1 MKKGL
6 LFSVALA
13 GLMLGSCSSSDDLNG
28 GGTGKFGADG
38 QGFVNVTLNL
48 PTQPQSTSRAI
59 NDQFDHGDAA
69 EYNVKDATLIL
80 FAGGDEATAKIKAA
94 YNLSGWKKNLT
105 PSAQISTTLSKV
117 QKINVISA
125 SPTDKI
131 YAFVVLNH
139 NDVLK
144 VTSTNTLLVNG
155 VNFDG
160 TFSELST
167 KDMNKS
173 LVKDNLMMSNAVIIS
188 KSGSADFSTEKATT
202 LTDVTDKIYATES
215 EATSHPAA
223 DIYVERL
230 AAKVTLANA
239 TGTSKNTVSVGS
251 GTAAKT
257 FSYSLEGWRLA
268 NVNTSSYLTRQY
280 DNTWNGYKSDAT
292 DFTTASHVDYDN
304 NSYRFAGISAIAT
317 GKGYRTYWGKDA
329 NYDVAPSFTD
339 GNAEPTLAGGAS
351 TYCYEN
357 TFNVAHQNVNETTC
371 AIVKMKITPDGYTE
385 GTFFTIDDNKGV
397 VYSEADVKT
406 EIGKRFLAEMGSAYV
421 KTHYYPSATGTIT
434 VKDVEFAN
442 AAGEVTITKM
452 TLTDG
457 TTTPDQVVSDA
468 DLNTFKPSIK
478 VNEFKDGYAY
488 YTILIKHFGDELTP
502 WNPSTKTTESY
513 PGTDNE
519 QNWLGRYGV
528 LRNNWYKLEVT
539 GVAAIGASTPGELNV
554 NHDTTPDDNLKRYIS
569 CKINALSWA
578 VRKQGTTLR

>member
-1 MKKGL
+1 MKKTL

-173 LVKDNLMMSNAVIIS
+173 LVKDNLMMSNAVIVS

-280 DNTWNGYKSDAT
+280 DNTWNGYKSNAA

-304 NSYRFAGISAIAT
+304 NAFRFAGISPIAT

-329 NYDVAPSFTD
+329 NYDVVPSFTD
-339 GNAEPTLAGGAS
+339 GNDEPKLAGGAD

-357 TFNVAHQNVNETTC
+357 TFNVAHQNVKETTC
-371 AIVKMKITPDGYTE
+371 AIVKMKITPNGYSD

-397 VYSEADVKT
+397 VYPIAEVKK
-406 EIGKRFLAEMGSAYV
+406 EIGKRFLAEMGATNV
-421 KTHYYPSATGTIT
+421 KANYYSATTATIN
-434 VKDVEFAN
+434 VKDVEFAD
-442 AAGEVTITKM
+442 AAGVVTITKM

-457 TTTPDQVVSDA
+457 ATDKEVTSA
-468 DLNTFKPSIK
+468 DLTKFKPTIK

-502 WNPSTKTTESY
+502 WNPATKATESY
-513 PGTDNE
+513 PGTDSE

-554 NHDTTPDDNLKRYIS
+554 NNDNTPDDNLKRYIS

-578 VRKQGTTLR
+578 VRKQGTVLQ

>member
-1 MKKGL
+1 MKKSL
-6 LFSVALA
+6 LFSAVLA
-13 GLMLGSCSSSDDLNG
+13 GLMLGSCSSSDDIA
-28 GGTGKFGADG
+28 GTSEKFSADG
-38 QGFVNVTLNL
+38 KGYVNVTLNL

-59 NDQFDHGDAA
+59 NDEFDHGDAT

-80 FAGGDEATAKIKAA
+80 FAGADEATAKIKAA
-94 YNLSGWKKNLT
+94 YNLSGWKKDLT

-125 SPTDKI
+125 SSTDKI

-139 NDVLK
+139 NNALK
-144 VTSTNTLLVNG
+144 VTPTNTLQVNG
-155 VNFDG
+155 TDFTG
-160 TFSELST
+160 TFADLS
-167 KDMNKS
+167 KEDINKS
-173 LVKDNLMMSNAVIIS
+173 LTKDNLMMSNAVIIS
-188 KSGSADFSTEKATT
+188 KPGSADFSTEKATT

-223 DIYVERL
+223 NIYVERL
-230 AAKVTLANA
+230 AAKVTLGNA
-239 TGTSKNTVSVGS
+239 TGTSTNTVSVGS
-251 GTAAKT
+251 GAAKT
-257 FSYSLEGWRLA
+257 FAYSLEGWRLA

-304 NSYRFAGISAIAT
+304 NSYRFAGISAIAA
-317 GKGYRTYWGKDA
+317 GKGYRTYWGEDA
-329 NYDVAPSFTD
+329 NYDVAPAFTD
-339 GNAEPTLAGGAS
+339 GNDEPTLAGGAS

-357 TFNVAHQNVNETTC
+357 TFNVAHQNVKETTC
-371 AIVKMKITPDGYTE
+371 AIVKMKITPDGYSD

-397 VYSEADVKT
+397 VYSKDDVKT

-421 KTHYYPSATGTIT
+421 KTHYYPTVTGTITVT
-434 VKDVEFAN
+434 VKDVEFAD

-457 TTTPDQVVSDA
+457 ATDQVVSDA
-468 DLNTFKPSIK
+468 DLTTFKPTIK

-502 WNPSTKTTESY
+502 WNPSNKTTVSY
-513 PGTDNE
+513 PDPNSE

-528 LRNNWYKLEVT
+528 LRNNWYKLDVT

-554 NHDTTPDDNLKRYIS
+554 NNDDTPDDNLKRYIS

-578 VRKQGTTLR
+578 VREQKTILQ

>member
-1 MKKGL
+1 
-6 LFSVALA
+6 
-13 GLMLGSCSSSDDLNG
+13 MLGSCSSSDDLNG

-59 NDQFDHGDAA
+59 NDEFDHGDAT

-80 FAGGDEATAKIKAA
+80 FAGADEATAEIKAA

-125 SPTDKI
+125 SSTDKI

-139 NDVLK
+139 NDALK
-144 VTSTNTLLVNG
+144 VTSTNTLQVNG
-155 VNFDG
+155 TDFTG
-160 TFSELST
+160 TFEDLSK
-167 KDMNKS
+167 KDINTP
-173 LVKDNLMMSNAVIIS
+173 LTKDNLMMSNAVIIS
-188 KSGSADFSTEKATT
+188 KSGSADFSSEKATT
-202 LTDVTDKIYATES
+202 LTDVTNKIYKTES
-215 EATSHPAA
+215 EATTHSAA

-230 AAKVTLANA
+230 AAKVTLAKA
-239 TGTSKNTVSVGS
+239 TGTSTNTVSVG
-251 GTAAKT
+251 TATAKT

-280 DNTWNGYKSDAT
+280 DNTWNSYMSNAA
-292 DFTTASHVDYDN
+292 DFTTTSHVDYDN

-329 NYDVAPSFTD
+329 NYDSEASFSD
-339 GNAEPTLAGGAS
+339 GTNEPNLLGDES

-357 TFNVAHQNVNETTC
+357 TFNVAHQNVKETTC
-371 AIVKMKITPDGYTE
+371 AIVKMKITPNGYSD

-397 VYSEADVKT
+397 VYPIAEVKK
-406 EIGKRFLAEMGSAYV
+406 EIGKRFLAEIGATNV
-421 KTHYYPSATGTIT
+421 KANYYPGTTATIN
-434 VKDVEFAN
+434 VKDVEFAD
-442 AAGEVTITKM
+442 AAGVVTITKM

-457 TTTPDQVVSDA
+457 AHDKDVTAA
-468 DLNTFKPSIK
+468 DLATFKPTIK
-478 VNEFKDGYAY
+478 VNEFKDGFAY

-502 WNPSTKTTESY
+502 WNPSTKATESY

-519 QNWLGRYGV
+519 KNWLGRYGV

-578 VRKQGTTLR
+578 VRTQGTILQ

>member
-1 MKKGL
+1 MKKTL

-59 NDQFDHGDAA
+59 NDEFDHGDAT

-80 FAGGDEATAKIKAA
+80 FAGADEATAQIKAA

-125 SPTDKI
+125 SSTDKI

-139 NDVLK
+139 NDALK
-144 VTSTNTLLVNG
+144 VTSTNTLQVNG
-155 VNFDG
+155 IDFTG
-160 TFSELST
+160 TFADLSK
-167 KDMNKS
+167 KDINTPLKE
-173 LVKDNLMMSNAVIIS
+173 DNLMMSNAVIIS
-188 KSGSADFSTEKATT
+188 KAGSADFSSVEATT
-202 LTDVTDKIYATES
+202 LTDVTDKIYKTES

-223 DIYVERL
+223 NIYVERL
-230 AAKVTLANA
+230 AAKVTLGNA
-239 TGTSKNTVSVGS
+239 TGTSTNTVSVGS
-251 GTAAKT
+251 GAAKT
-257 FSYSLEGWRLA
+257 FAYSLEGWRLA

-304 NSYRFAGISAIAT
+304 NSYRFAGISPIAT

-357 TFNVAHQNVNETTC
+357 TFNVAHQNVKETTC
-371 AIVKMKITPDGYTE
+371 AIVKMKITPDGYSD

-397 VYSEADVKT
+397 VYSKADVKT

-421 KTHYYPSATGTIT
+421 KTHYYPTVTGTIT
-434 VKDVEFAN
+434 VKDVEFAD

-457 TTTPDQVVSDA
+457 TTPQVVSDA
-468 DLNTFKPSIK
+468 DLTTFKPSIK

-502 WNPSTKTTESY
+502 WNPSTKTTLSY
-513 PGTDNE
+513 PGTNNE

-528 LRNNWYKLEVT
+528 LRNNWYKLDVT

-554 NHDTTPDDNLKRYIS
+554 NNDDTPDDNLKRYIS

-578 VRKQGTTLR
+578 VRTQGTILQ

>member
-1 MKKGL
+1 
-6 LFSVALA
+6 
-13 GLMLGSCSSSDDLNG
+13 MLGSCSSSDDLNG
-28 GGTGKFGADG
+28 GGIGKFGADG

-59 NDQFDHGDAA
+59 NDDFDHGDAT

-80 FAGGDEATAKIKAA
+80 FAGADEATAQIKAA
-94 YNLSGWKKNLT
+94 YNLSGWKKDIT
-105 PSAQISTTLSKV
+105 PSDQISTTLSKV

-125 SPTDKI
+125 SSTDKI

-139 NDVLK
+139 NNALQ
-144 VTSTNTLLVNG
+144 VTPTNTLKVNG
-155 VNFDG
+155 TDFTG
-160 TFSELST
+160 TFADLSN
-167 KDMNKS
+167 KDINTS
-173 LVKDNLMMSNAVIIS
+173 LTKDNLMMSNAVIIS
-188 KSGSADFSTEKATT
+188 KPGSADFSTEKATT

-223 DIYVERL
+223 NIYVERL
-230 AAKVTLANA
+230 AAKVTLGNA
-239 TGTSKNTVSVGS
+239 TGTSTNTVSVGS
-251 GTAAKT
+251 GAAKT
-257 FSYSLEGWRLA
+257 FAYSLEGWRLA

-317 GKGYRTYWGKDA
+317 GNGYRTYWGKDA

-357 TFNVAHQNVNETTC
+357 TFNVAHQNVKETTC
-371 AIVKMKITPDGYTE
+371 AIVKMKITPDGYSD

-397 VYSEADVKT
+397 VYSKADVKT

-421 KTHYYPSATGTIT
+421 KTHYYPTVTGTIT
-434 VKDVEFAN
+434 VKDVEFAD

-457 TTTPDQVVSDA
+457 TTDKEVTAA
-468 DLNTFKPSIK
+468 DLTTFKLTIK

-502 WNPSTKTTESY
+502 WNPSTKTTVSY
-513 PGTDNE
+513 PDPNSE

-528 LRNNWYKLEVT
+528 LRNNWYKLDVT

-554 NHDTTPDDNLKRYIS
+554 NNDDTPDDNLKRYIS

-578 VRKQGTTLR
+578 VRTQGTILQ

>member
-1 MKKGL
+1 MKKTL

-28 GGTGKFGADG
+28 GETGKFGADG

-48 PTQPQSTSRAI
+48 PTQPQSTSRAA
-59 NDQFDHGDAA
+59 NDVLDHGDAK

-80 FAGGDEATAKIKAA
+80 FAGADEATATIKAA
-94 YNLSGWKKNLT
+94 YNLSGWKKDLT
-105 PSAQISTTLSKV
+105 PSTQISTTLSKV

-125 SPTDKI
+125 SSTDKI

-139 NDVLK
+139 NDALK
-144 VTSTNTLLVNG
+144 VTSTNTLQVNG
-155 VNFDG
+155 TDFTG
-160 TFSELST
+160 TFEDLSK
-167 KDMNKS
+167 KDINTPLKE
-173 LVKDNLMMSNAVIIS
+173 DNLMMSNAVIIS
-188 KSGSADFSTEKATT
+188 KPGKADFSSVEATT
-202 LTDVTDKIYATES
+202 LTDVTDKIYKTES

-223 DIYVERL
+223 NIYVERL
-230 AAKVTLANA
+230 AAKVTLENA
-239 TGTSKNTVSVGS
+239 TGTSTNTVSVGS
-251 GTAAKT
+251 GAAKT
-257 FSYSLEGWRLA
+257 FAYSLEGWRLA
-268 NVNTSSYLTRQY
+268 NVNTSSYLTRLY
-280 DNTWNGYKSDAT
+280 DNTWNSYKSDAT

-339 GNAEPTLAGGAS
+339 GNAEPTLASGAS

-357 TFNVAHQNVNETTC
+357 TFNVAHQNVKETTC
-371 AIVKMKITPDGYTE
+371 AIVKMKITPDGYTA

>member
-1 MKKGL
+1 
-6 LFSVALA
+6 
-13 GLMLGSCSSSDDLNG
+13 MLGSCSSSDELNG

-59 NDQFDHGDAA
+59 NDEFDHGDAT

-80 FAGGDEATAKIKAA
+80 FAGADEATAKIKAA
-94 YNLSGWKKNLT
+94 YNLSGWKKDLT

-125 SPTDKI
+125 SSTDKI

-139 NDVLK
+139 NNALK
-144 VTSTNTLLVNG
+144 VTSTNTLQVKGADFN
-155 VNFDG
+155 G
-160 TFSELST
+160 TFADLSKEDINT
-167 KDMNKS
+167 S
-173 LVKDNLMMSNAVIIS
+173 LTKDNLMMSNAVIIS
-188 KSGSADFSTEKATT
+188 KPGSADFSTEKATT

-223 DIYVERL
+223 NIYVERL
-230 AAKVTLANA
+230 AAKVTLKNA
-239 TGTSKNTVSVGS
+239 TGTSTNTVSVGS
-251 GTAAKT
+251 GGTAKT
-257 FSYSLEGWRLA
+257 FAYSLDGWRLA

-280 DNTWNGYKSDAT
+280 DNTWNGYKSDAS

-304 NSYRFAGISAIAT
+304 NSYRFAGISTIAT
-317 GKGYRTYWGKDA
+317 GMGYRTYWGKDA
-329 NYDVAPSFTD
+329 NYAVAPSFTD
-339 GNAEPTLAGGAS
+339 GNDEPTLAGGAS

-357 TFNVAHQNVNETTC
+357 TFNVAHQNVKETTC
-371 AIVKMKITPDGYTE
+371 AIVKMKVTPDGYTE

-397 VYSEADVKT
+397 VYSKTDVKK
-406 EIGKRFLAEMGSAYV
+406 EIGKRFLAEMGTAYV
-421 KTHYYPSATGTIT
+421 ETHYYPTVTATIT
-434 VKDVEFAN
+434 VKDVEFAD
-442 AAGEVTITKM
+442 AAGVVTITKM

-457 TTTPDQVVSDA
+457 ATDKDVTA
-468 DLNTFKPSIK
+468 DDLTKFKPSIK

-502 WNPSTKTTESY
+502 WNPSTKTTLSY
-513 PGTDNE
+513 PDPNSE

-528 LRNNWYKLEVT
+528 LRNNWYQLEVT
-539 GVAAIGASTPGELNV
+539 GVAAIGASTPGELDV
-554 NHDTTPDDNLKRYIS
+554 NHDDTPDDNLKRYIS

-578 VRKQGTTLR
+578 VRKQSTILQ

>member
-1 MKKGL
+1 MKKSL
-6 LFSVALA
+6 LFSAVLA
-13 GLMLGSCSSSDDLNG
+13 GLMLGSCSSSDDIA
-28 GGTGKFGADG
+28 GTSEKFSADG
-38 QGFVNVTLNL
+38 KGYVNVTLNL
-48 PTQPQSTSRAI
+48 PTQPQSTSRAA
-59 NDQFDHGDAA
+59 NDDFDHGDAD

-80 FAGGDEATAKIKAA
+80 FAGADEATAKIKAA
-94 YNLSGWKKNLT
+94 YNLSGWKKDIT

-125 SPTDKI
+125 SSTDKI

-139 NDVLK
+139 NNALK
-144 VTSTNTLLVNG
+144 VTPTNTLQVHG
-155 VNFDG
+155 TDFTG
-160 TFSELST
+160 TFADLSKEDINT
-167 KDMNKS
+167 S
-173 LVKDNLMMSNAVIIS
+173 LTKDNLMMSNAVIIS

-223 DIYVERL
+223 NIYVERL
-230 AAKVTLANA
+230 AAKVTLGNA
-239 TGTSKNTVSVGS
+239 TGTSTNTVSVGS
-251 GTAAKT
+251 GGAAKT
-257 FSYSLEGWRLA
+257 FAYSLEGWRLA

-292 DFTTASHVDYDN
+292 DFTTTSHTDYDN
-304 NSYRFAGISAIAT
+304 NAYRFAGVSPIAT
-317 GKGYRTYWGKDA
+317 GMGYRTYWGKDA
-329 NYDVAPSFTD
+329 NYDVAPAFAD
-339 GNAEPTLAGGAS
+339 GNDEPTLAGGAS

-357 TFNVAHQNVNETTC
+357 TFNVAHQNVKETTC
-371 AIVKMKITPDGYTE
+371 AIVKMKITPDGYSK

-397 VYSEADVKT
+397 VYSKNDVKT
-406 EIGKRFLAEMGSAYV
+406 EIGNRFLAEIGVTNV
-421 KTHYYPSATGTIT
+421 KANYYPATSATIT
-434 VKDVEFAN
+434 VKDVEFAD

-452 TLTDG
+452 ILTDG
-457 TTTPDQVVSDA
+457 TTDKEVNAT
-468 DLNTFKPSIK
+468 DLTTFKPTIT

-502 WNPSTKTTESY
+502 WNPSTKTTASY
-513 PGTDNE
+513 PDPNSE

-554 NHDTTPDDNLKRYIS
+554 NNDDTPDDNLKRYIS

-578 VRKQGTTLR
+578 VRKQNTILQ

>member
-1 MKKGL
+1 MKKTL

-48 PTQPQSTSRAI
+48 PTQPQSTSRAA
-59 NDQFDHGDAA
+59 NDVLDHGDAK

-80 FAGGDEATAKIKAA
+80 FAGADEATAKIKAA
-94 YNLSGWKKNLT
+94 YNLSGWKKDLT
-105 PSAQISTTLSKV
+105 PSDQISTTLSKV

-125 SPTDKI
+125 SSTDKI

-139 NDVLK
+139 NDALK
-144 VTSTNTLLVNG
+144 VTPTNTLQVNG
-155 VNFDG
+155 TDFTG
-160 TFSELST
+160 TFADLSK
-167 KDMNKS
+167 KDIDTPLKE
-173 LVKDNLMMSNAVIIS
+173 DNLMMSNAVIIS
-188 KSGSADFSTEKATT
+188 KPGKADISTEKATT

-223 DIYVERL
+223 NIYVERL
-230 AAKVTLANA
+230 AAKVTLGNA
-239 TGTSKNTVSVGS
+239 TGTSKNKVSVGS
-251 GTAAKT
+251 GSTAKT
-257 FSYSLEGWRLA
+257 FAYSLEGWRLA

-292 DFTTASHVDYDN
+292 DFTTTSHVDYDN
-304 NSYRFAGISAIAT
+304 NSYRFAGISPIAT
-317 GKGYRTYWGKDA
+317 GNYRTYWGKDA
-329 NYDVAPSFTD
+329 NYEAAPSFTD

-357 TFNVAHQNVNETTC
+357 TFNVAHQNVKETTC
-371 AIVKMKITPDGYTE
+371 AIVKMKITPDGYHD

-397 VYSEADVKT
+397 VYSKADVKN
-406 EIGKRFLAEMGSAYV
+406 EIGKRFMAEMGSAYV
-421 KTHYYPSATGTIT
+421 KTHYYPTVTATIT
-434 VKDVEFAN
+434 VKDVEFAD

-457 TTTPDQVVSDA
+457 ATDQVVSDA
-468 DLNTFKPSIK
+468 DLTTFKPYIK

-502 WNPSTKTTESY
+502 WNPSNKTTVSY
-513 PGTDNE
+513 PDPNSE

-528 LRNNWYKLEVT
+528 LRNNWYKLDVT

-554 NHDTTPDDNLKRYIS
+554 NNDDTPDDNLKRYIS

-578 VRKQGTTLR
+578 VRKQETILQ

>member
-1 MKKGL
+1 MKKSL
-6 LFSVALA
+6 LFSAVLA
-13 GLMLGSCSSSDDLNG
+13 GLMLGSCSSSDDIA
-28 GGTGKFGADG
+28 GTSEKFSADG
-38 QGFVNVTLNL
+38 KGYINVTLNL
-48 PTQPQSTSRAI
+48 PTQPQSTSRAA
-59 NDQFDHGDAA
+59 NDKFEHGVAD
-69 EYNVKDATLIL
+69 EYKVNDATLIL
-80 FAGGDEATAKIKAA
+80 FAGADEATANFKAA
-94 YNLSGWKKNLT
+94 YTLRGWKT
-105 PSAQISTTLSKV
+105 EAQTEQISTKLTKV
-117 QKINVISA
+117 QQINAIAAGS
-125 SPTDKI
+125 SDKI

-139 NDVLK
+139 NNALR
-144 VTSTNTLLVNG
+144 VTAANGLQVGASTTD
-155 VNFDG
+155 FTG
-160 TFSELST
+160 TFETLSKEVMNPTLT
-167 KDMNKS
+167 KG
-173 LVKDNLMMSNAVIIS
+173 NLMMSNAVIVS
-188 KSGSADFSTEKATT
+188 MPGSADFSSVNATT
-202 LTDVTDKIYATES
+202 LTNVTDNIYATES
-215 EATSHPAA
+215 EATTHSAA

-239 TGTSKNTVSVGS
+239 TGTSPNTVSVG
-251 GTAAKT
+251 TATAKT
-257 FSYSLEGWRLA
+257 FHYSLEGWRLA

-280 DNTWNGYKSDAT
+280 DNTWNGYKSNAA

-304 NSYRFAGISAIAT
+304 NAFRFAGISPIAT

-339 GNAEPTLAGGAS
+339 GNDEPTLAGGAD

>member
-1 MKKGL
+1 MKKSL
-6 LFSVALA
+6 LFSAVLA
-13 GLMLGSCSSSDDLNG
+13 GLMLGSCSSSDDIA
-28 GGTGKFGADG
+28 GTSEKFSADG
-38 QGFVNVTLNL
+38 KGYVNVTLNL
-48 PTQPQSTSRAI
+48 PTQPQSTSRAV
-59 NDQFDHGDAA
+59 NDDFNHGDAD
-69 EYNVKDATLIL
+69 EYKVNNATLIL
-80 FAGGDEATAKIKAA
+80 FAGADEATAKIKAA
-94 YNLSGWKKNLT
+94 YNLSGWKKDLT

-117 QKINVISA
+117 QQINVISA
-125 SPTDKI
+125 LPTDKI

-139 NDVLK
+139 NDAFK
-144 VTSTNTLLVNG
+144 VTSSNTLQVNG
-155 VNFDG
+155 VDFDG
-160 TFSELST
+160 SFADLSNENI
-167 KDMNKS
+167 NKS
-173 LVKDNLMMSNAVIIS
+173 LAKDNLMMSNAVIIS
-188 KSGSADFSTEKATT
+188 KPGSADFSSEKATT

-239 TGTSKNTVSVGS
+239 TGTSTNTVSVGS

-257 FSYSLEGWRLA
+257 FDYTLEGWRLA

-280 DNTWNGYKSDAT
+280 DNAWNGYKSDPA

-304 NSYRFAGISAIAT
+304 NSFRFAGINEIAT

-329 NYDVAPSFTD
+329 NYDVVPAFTD
-339 GNAEPTLAGGAS
+339 GNAEPTLAGGAD

-357 TFNVAHQNVNETTC
+357 TFNVAHQNVKETTC
-371 AIVKMKITPDGYTE
+371 AIVKMQITPDGYSD

-397 VYSEADVKT
+397 VYPIAEVKK
-406 EIGKRFLAEMGSAYV
+406 EIGLRFLAEMGTSIG
-421 KTHYYPSATGTIT
+421 TTYYPTTTGTIK
-434 VKDVEFAN
+434 VSDVQFDDK
-442 AAGEVTITKM
+442 AGVVEIKKI

-457 TTTPDQVVSDA
+457 TTPKDVSDT
-468 DLNTFKPSIK
+468 DLEAFKALKAIK

-502 WNPSTKTTESY
+502 WNPASKTTESY
-513 PGTDNE
+513 PDPNSE

-539 GVAAIGASTPGELNV
+539 GVAAIGASTPGELDV
-554 NHDTTPDDNLKRYIS
+554 NHDNTPDDNLKRYIS

-578 VRKQGTTLR
+578 VRKQSTILQ

>member
-1 MKKGL
+1 MKKTL

-28 GGTGKFGADG
+28 GETGKFGADG

-48 PTQPQSTSRAI
+48 PTQPQSTSRAA
-59 NDQFDHGDAA
+59 NDVLDHGDAK
-69 EYNVKDATLIL
+69 EYNVKDVTLIL
-80 FAGGDEATAKIKAA
+80 FAGADEATAQIKAA
-94 YNLSGWKKNLT
+94 YNLSGWKKDLT
-105 PSAQISTTLSKV
+105 PSTQISTTLSKV

-125 SPTDKI
+125 SSTDKI

-139 NDVLK
+139 NDALK
-144 VTSTNTLLVNG
+144 VTSTNTLQVNG
-155 VNFDG
+155 TDFTG
-160 TFSELST
+160 TFEDLSK
-167 KDMNKS
+167 KDINTPLKE
-173 LVKDNLMMSNAVIIS
+173 DNLMMSNAVIIS
-188 KSGSADFSTEKATT
+188 KPGKADFSSVEATT
-202 LTDVTDKIYATES
+202 LTDVTDKIYKTES

-223 DIYVERL
+223 NIYVERL
-230 AAKVTLANA
+230 AAKVTLEKA

-251 GTAAKT
+251 GAAKT
-257 FSYSLEGWRLA
+257 FAYSLEGWRLA

-292 DFTTASHVDYDN
+292 DFTTASHVDYDD

-357 TFNVAHQNVNETTC
+357 TFNVAHQNVKETTC
-371 AIVKMKITPDGYTE
+371 AIVKMKITPDGYTA

-397 VYSEADVKT
+397 VYSKADVKT

-421 KTHYYPSATGTIT
+421 KTHYYPTVTATIT
-434 VKDVEFAN
+434 VKDVEFAD
-442 AAGEVTITKM
+442 AAGKVTITKM

-457 TTTPDQVVSDA
+457 TTDKEVTAA
-468 DLNTFKPSIK
+468 DLTTFKPTIK

-502 WNPSTKTTESY
+502 WNPSNKTTVSY
-513 PGTDNE
+513 PDPKSE

-528 LRNNWYKLEVT
+528 LRNNWYKLDVT

-554 NHDTTPDDNLKRYIS
+554 NNDDTPDDNLKRYIS

-578 VRKQGTTLR
+578 VRKQNTILQ

>member
-1 MKKGL
+1 
-6 LFSVALA
+6 
-13 GLMLGSCSSSDDLNG
+13 MLGSCSSSDDLNG
-28 GGTGKFGADG
+28 GGTGKLGADG

-59 NDQFDHGDAA
+59 NDEFDHGDAA

-80 FAGGDEATAKIKAA
+80 FAGADEATAKIKAA

-125 SPTDKI
+125 LPTDKI

-139 NDVLK
+139 NDALK
-144 VTSTNTLLVNG
+144 VTSTNTLQVNG
-155 VNFDG
+155 VDFDG

-188 KSGSADFSTEKATT
+188 KPGSADFSTEKATT

-230 AAKVTLANA
+230 AAKVTLGNA
-239 TGTSKNTVSVGS
+239 TGTSTNTVSVGS
-251 GTAAKT
+251 GAAAKT

-329 NYDVAPSFTD
+329 NYEVAPSFTD
-339 GNAEPTLAGGAS
+339 GDAEPTLAGGAS

-357 TFNVAHQNVNETTC
+357 TFNVAHQNVKETTC
-371 AIVKMKITPDGYTE
+371 AIVKMKITPDGYTA

-421 KTHYYPSATGTIT
+421 KTHYYPTVTATIT
-434 VKDVEFAN
+434 VKDVEFAD

-457 TTTPDQVVSDA
+457 ATDQVVTDA
-468 DLNTFKPSIK
+468 DLTTFKPSIK
-478 VNEFKDGYAY
+478 VNEFKEGYAY

-502 WNPSTKTTESY
+502 WNPSTKTTLSY
-513 PGTDNE
+513 PGTNNE
-519 QNWLGRYGV
+519 ANWLGRYGV
-528 LRNNWYKLEVT
+528 LRNNWYKLDVT

-554 NHDTTPDDNLKRYIS
+554 NNDDTPDDNLKRYIS

-578 VRKQGTTLR
+578 VRKQETILQ

>member
-1 MKKGL
+1 MKKTL

-28 GGTGKFGADG
+28 GETGKFGADG

-48 PTQPQSTSRAI
+48 PTQPQSTSRAA
-59 NDQFDHGDAA
+59 NDVLDHGDAK

-80 FAGGDEATAKIKAA
+80 FAGADEATAQIKAA
-94 YNLSGWKKNLT
+94 YNLSGWKKDLT
-105 PSAQISTTLSKV
+105 PSTQISTTLSKV

-125 SPTDKI
+125 SSTDKI

-139 NDVLK
+139 NDALK
-144 VTSTNTLLVNG
+144 VTSTNTLQVNG
-155 VNFDG
+155 TDFTG
-160 TFSELST
+160 TFEDLSK
-167 KDMNKS
+167 KDINTPLKE
-173 LVKDNLMMSNAVIIS
+173 DNLMMSNAVIIS
-188 KSGSADFSTEKATT
+188 KPGKADFSSVEATT
-202 LTDVTDKIYATES
+202 LTDVTDKIYKTES

-223 DIYVERL
+223 NIYVERL
-230 AAKVTLANA
+230 AAKVTLEKA

-251 GTAAKT
+251 GAAKT
-257 FSYSLEGWRLA
+257 FAYSLEGWRLA

-292 DFTTASHVDYDN
+292 DFTTASHVDYDD

-357 TFNVAHQNVNETTC
+357 TFNVAHQNVKETTC
-371 AIVKMKITPDGYTE
+371 AIVQMKITPDGYTA

-397 VYSEADVKT
+397 VYSKADVKT

-421 KTHYYPSATGTIT
+421 KTHYYPTVTATIT
-434 VKDVEFAN
+434 VKDVEFAD
-442 AAGEVTITKM
+442 AAGKVTITKM

-457 TTTPDQVVSDA
+457 TTDKEVTAA
-468 DLNTFKPSIK
+468 DLTTFKPTIK

-502 WNPSTKTTESY
+502 WNPSNKTTVSY
-513 PGTDNE
+513 PDPKSE

-528 LRNNWYKLEVT
+528 LRNNWYKLDVT

-554 NHDTTPDDNLKRYIS
+554 NNDDTPDDNLKRYIS

-578 VRKQGTTLR
+578 VRKQNTILQ

>member
-1 MKKGL
+1 
-6 LFSVALA
+6 
-13 GLMLGSCSSSDDLNG
+13 MLGSCSSSDDLNG
-28 GGTGKFGADG
+28 GETGKFGADG

-48 PTQPQSTSRAI
+48 PTQPQSTSRAA
-59 NDQFDHGDAA
+59 NDVLDHGDAK

-80 FAGGDEATAKIKAA
+80 FAGADEATATIKAA
-94 YNLSGWKKNLT
+94 YNLSGWKKDLT
-105 PSAQISTTLSKV
+105 PSDQISTTLSKV

-125 SPTDKI
+125 SSTDKI

-139 NDVLK
+139 NDALK
-144 VTSTNTLLVNG
+144 VTSTNTLQVNG
-155 VNFDG
+155 TDFTG
-160 TFSELST
+160 TFEDLSK
-167 KDMNKS
+167 KDINTP
-173 LVKDNLMMSNAVIIS
+173 LTKDNLMMSNAVIIS
-188 KSGSADFSTEKATT
+188 KSGSADFSSEKATT
-202 LTDVTDKIYATES
+202 LTDVTNKIYKTES
-215 EATSHPAA
+215 EATTHSAA

-230 AAKVTLANA
+230 AAKVTLAKA
-239 TGTSKNTVSVGS
+239 TGTSTNTVSVG
-251 GTAAKT
+251 TATAKT

-280 DNTWNGYKSDAT
+280 DNTWNSYMSNAA
-292 DFTTASHVDYDN
+292 DFTTTSHVDYDN

-329 NYDVAPSFTD
+329 NYDSEASFSD
-339 GNAEPTLAGGAS
+339 GTNEPNLLGDES

-357 TFNVAHQNVNETTC
+357 TFNVAHQNVKETTC
-371 AIVKMKITPDGYTE
+371 AIVKMKITPNGYSD

-397 VYSEADVKT
+397 VYPIAEVKK
-406 EIGKRFLAEMGSAYV
+406 EIGKRFLAEIGATNV
-421 KTHYYPSATGTIT
+421 KANYYPGTTATIN
-434 VKDVEFAN
+434 VKDVEFAD
-442 AAGEVTITKM
+442 AAGVVTITKM

-457 TTTPDQVVSDA
+457 AHDKDVTAA
-468 DLNTFKPSIK
+468 DLATFKPTIK
-478 VNEFKDGYAY
+478 VNEFKDGFAY

-502 WNPSTKTTESY
+502 WNPSTKATESY

-519 QNWLGRYGV
+519 KNWLGRYGV

-578 VRKQGTTLR
+578 VRTQGTILQ

>member
-80 FAGGDEATAKIKAA
+80 FAGADEATAKIKAA
-94 YNLSGWKKNLT
+94 YNLSGWKKDLT

-125 SPTDKI
+125 LPTDKI

-139 NDVLK
+139 NDALK
-144 VTSTNTLLVNG
+144 VTSTNTLQVNG
-155 VNFDG
+155 VEFTG
-160 TFSELST
+160 TFADLS
-167 KDMNKS
+167 NENISKS
-173 LVKDNLMMSNAVIIS
+173 LTKDNLMMSNAVIIS
-188 KSGSADFSTEKATT
+188 KSGSADFSSEKATT

-215 EATSHPAA
+215 EATTHSAA

-230 AAKVTLANA
+230 AAKVTLAKA
-239 TGTSKNTVSVGS
+239 TGTSTNTVSVG
-251 GTAAKT
+251 TATAKT

-280 DNTWNGYKSDAT
+280 DNTWNSYMSNAA
-292 DFTTASHVDYDN
+292 DFTTTSHVDYDN

-329 NYDVAPSFTD
+329 NYDSEASFSD
-339 GNAEPTLAGGAS
+339 GTNEPNLLGDES

-357 TFNVAHQNVNETTC
+357 TFNVAHQNVKETTC
-371 AIVKMKITPDGYTE
+371 AIVKMKITPNGYSD

-397 VYSEADVKT
+397 VYPIAEVKK
-406 EIGKRFLAEMGSAYV
+406 EIGKRFLAEIGATNV
-421 KTHYYPSATGTIT
+421 KANYYPGTTATIN
-434 VKDVEFAN
+434 VKDVEFAD
-442 AAGEVTITKM
+442 AAGVVTITKM

-457 TTTPDQVVSDA
+457 AHDKDVTAA
-468 DLNTFKPSIK
+468 DLATFKPTIK
-478 VNEFKDGYAY
+478 VNEFKDGFAY

-502 WNPSTKTTESY
+502 WNPSTKATESY

-519 QNWLGRYGV
+519 KNWLGRYGV

-578 VRKQGTTLR
+578 VRKQGTVLQ

>member
-1 MKKGL
+1 MKKTL

-59 NDQFDHGDAA
+59 NDEFDHGDAE
-69 EYNVKDATLIL
+69 EYKVNDATLIL
-80 FAGGDEATAKIKAA
+80 FAGADEATAQIKAA
-94 YNLSGWKKNLT
+94 YNLSGWKKDLT
-105 PSAQISTTLSKV
+105 SGAQISTTLSKV

-125 SPTDKI
+125 SSTDKI

-139 NDVLK
+139 NDALK
-144 VTSTNTLLVNG
+144 VTPTNTLLVNG
-155 VNFDG
+155 TDFTG
-160 TFSELST
+160 TFADLSK
-167 KDMNKS
+167 KDIEKS
-173 LVKDNLMMSNAVIIS
+173 LTKENLMMSNAVIIS
-188 KSGSADFSTEKATT
+188 KAGSADFSSVKATT

-223 DIYVERL
+223 NIYVERL
-230 AAKVTLANA
+230 AAKVTLGNA
-239 TGTSKNTVSVGS
+239 TGTSTNKVSVGS
-251 GTAAKT
+251 GSTAKT
-257 FSYSLEGWRLA
+257 FAYSLEGWRLA
-268 NVNTSSYLTRQY
+268 NVNNSSYLTRQY

-304 NSYRFAGISAIAT
+304 NSFRFAGISPIAT
-317 GKGYRTYWGKDA
+317 GNYRTYWGKDA
-329 NYDVAPSFTD
+329 NYEAAPSFTD

-357 TFNVAHQNVNETTC
+357 TFNVAHQNVKETTC
-371 AIVKMKITPDGYTE
+371 AIVKMKITPDDYHD

-397 VYSEADVKT
+397 VYSKADVKT

-421 KTHYYPSATGTIT
+421 KAHYYPTVTATIT
-434 VKDVEFAN
+434 VKDVEFAD

-457 TTTPDQVVSDA
+457 AKDQVVSDA
-468 DLNTFKPSIK
+468 DLATFKPSIK

-502 WNPSTKTTESY
+502 WNPSNKTTVSY
-513 PGTDNE
+513 PDPNSE

-528 LRNNWYKLEVT
+528 LRNNWYKLDVT

-554 NHDTTPDDNLKRYIS
+554 NNDDTPDDNLKRYIS

-578 VRKQGTTLR
+578 VRKQNTILQ

>member
-1 MKKGL
+1 MKKTL

-48 PTQPQSTSRAI
+48 PTQPQSTSRAA
-59 NDQFDHGDAA
+59 NDVLDHGDAE

-80 FAGGDEATAKIKAA
+80 FAGADEATAKIKAA
-94 YNLSGWKKNLT
+94 YNLSGWKKDLT

-125 SPTDKI
+125 LPTDKI

-139 NDVLK
+139 NDALK

-155 VNFDG
+155 TDFTG
-160 TFSELST
+160 TFADLS
-167 KDMNKS
+167 KEDMNKS
-173 LVKDNLMMSNAVIIS
+173 LVKDNLMMTNAVIIS
-188 KSGSADFSTEKATT
+188 KPGSADFSTENATT

-230 AAKVTLANA
+230 AAKVTLNKA
-239 TGTSKNTVSVGS
+239 TGTSTNTVSVGS
-251 GTAAKT
+251 GTAAKN
-257 FSYSLEGWRLA
+257 FNYSLEGWRLA

-292 DFTTASHVDYDN
+292 DFTAATHVDYDN
-304 NSYRFAGISAIAT
+304 NAFRFAGINAIAT

-329 NYDVAPSFTD
+329 NYNVEPSFTD
-339 GNAEPTLAGGAS
+339 GNDEPTLAGGAD

-357 TFNVAHQNVNETTC
+357 TFNVAHQNVKETTC
-371 AIVKMKITPDGYTE
+371 AIVKMKITPDGYAA

-397 VYSEADVKT
+397 VYSKADVKT
-406 EIGKRFLAEMGSAYV
+406 EIGKRFFAEMGSAYV
-421 KTHYYPSATGTIT
+421 KTHYYPTVTGTIT
-434 VKDVEFAN
+434 VKDVEFAD

-457 TTTPDQVVSDA
+457 ATDQLVTDA
-468 DLNTFKPSIK
+468 DLTTFKPSIK

-519 QNWLGRYGV
+519 KNWLGRYGV

-578 VRKQGTTLR
+578 VRKQGTTLQ

>member
-1 MKKGL
+1 MKKTL

-28 GGTGKFGADG
+28 GETGKFGADG
-38 QGFVNVTLNL
+38 QGFLNVTLNL
-48 PTQPQSTSRAI
+48 PTQPQSTSRAA
-59 NDQFDHGDAA
+59 NDVLDHGDAK

-80 FAGGDEATAKIKAA
+80 FAGADEATAQIKAA
-94 YNLSGWKKNLT
+94 YNLSGWKKDLT
-105 PSAQISTTLSKV
+105 PSTQISTTLSKV

-125 SPTDKI
+125 SSTDKI

-139 NDVLK
+139 NDALK
-144 VTSTNTLLVNG
+144 VTSTNTLQVNG
-155 VNFDG
+155 TDFTG
-160 TFSELST
+160 TFEDLSK
-167 KDMNKS
+167 KDINTPLKE
-173 LVKDNLMMSNAVIIS
+173 DNLMMSNAVIIS
-188 KSGSADFSTEKATT
+188 KPGKADFSSVEATT
-202 LTDVTDKIYATES
+202 LTDVTDKIYKTES

-223 DIYVERL
+223 NIYVERL
-230 AAKVTLANA
+230 AAKVTLEKA

-251 GTAAKT
+251 GAAKT
-257 FSYSLEGWRLA
+257 FAYSLEGWRLA

-292 DFTTASHVDYDN
+292 DFTTASHVDYDD

-357 TFNVAHQNVNETTC
+357 TFNVAHQNVKETTC
-371 AIVKMKITPDGYTE
+371 AIVKMKITPDGYTA

-397 VYSEADVKT
+397 VYSKADVKT

-421 KTHYYPSATGTIT
+421 KTHYYPTVTATIT
-434 VKDVEFAN
+434 VKDVEFAD
-442 AAGEVTITKM
+442 AAGKVTITKM

-457 TTTPDQVVSDA
+457 TTDKEVTAA
-468 DLNTFKPSIK
+468 DLTTFKPTIK

-502 WNPSTKTTESY
+502 WNPSNKTTVSY
-513 PGTDNE
+513 PDPKSE

-528 LRNNWYKLEVT
+528 LRNNWYKLDVT

-554 NHDTTPDDNLKRYIS
+554 NNDDTPDDNLKRYIS

-578 VRKQGTTLR
+578 VRKQNTILQ

>member
-1 MKKGL
+1 MKKSL
-6 LFSVALA
+6 LFSAVLA
-13 GLMLGSCSSSDDLNG
+13 GLMLGSCSSSDDIA
-28 GGTGKFGADG
+28 GTSEKFSADG
-38 QGFVNVTLNL
+38 KGYVNVTLNL
-48 PTQPQSTSRAI
+48 PTQPQSTSRAA
-59 NDQFDHGDAA
+59 NDDFNHGDAD

-80 FAGGDEATAKIKAA
+80 FAGANEATAKIKAA
-94 YNLSGWKKNLT
+94 YNLSGWKKDIT

-125 SPTDKI
+125 SSTDKI

-139 NDVLK
+139 NDALK
-144 VTSTNTLLVNG
+144 VTPTNTLQVYG
-155 VNFDG
+155 TDFTG
-160 TFSELST
+160 TFVDLSKEDINT
-167 KDMNKS
+167 S
-173 LVKDNLMMSNAVIIS
+173 FLTKDNLMMSNAVIIS

-223 DIYVERL
+223 NIYVERL

-239 TGTSKNTVSVGS
+239 TGTSTNTVSVG
-251 GTAAKT
+251 TATAKP
-257 FSYSLEGWRLA
+257 FAYSLEGWRLA

-304 NSYRFAGISAIAT
+304 NSFRFAGIKEIAT
-317 GKGYRTYWGKDA
+317 GMGYRTYWGKDA
-329 NYDVAPSFTD
+329 NYDVAPAFTD

-357 TFNVAHQNVNETTC
+357 TFNVAHQNVKETTC
-371 AIVKMKITPDGYTE
+371 AIVKMKIAPARYTA

-397 VYSEADVKT
+397 VYSVDAVKT
-406 EIGKRFLAEMGSAYV
+406 AIGNKFLNDYEAKIKTSTDYYSGTTATIKV
-421 KTHYYPSATGTIT
+421 KG
-434 VKDVEFAN
+434 VEFADV
-442 AAGEVTITKM
+442 AGLVDITKM

-457 TTTPDQVVSDA
+457 KTDKEVTAA
-468 DLNTFKPSIK
+468 DLTTFKPTIK

-488 YTILIKHFGDELTP
+488 YAILIKHFGDELTP

-519 QNWLGRYGV
+519 KNWLGRYGV

-539 GVAAIGASTPGELNV
+539 GVAAIGASTPGELDV
-554 NHDTTPDDNLKRYIS
+554 NNDNTPDDNLKRYIS

-578 VRKQGTTLR
+578 VRKQGTILQ

>member
-1 MKKGL
+1 MKKTL

-28 GGTGKFGADG
+28 GETGKFGADG

-59 NDQFDHGDAA
+59 NDEFDHGDAT

-80 FAGGDEATAKIKAA
+80 FAGADEATATIKAA
-94 YNLSGWKKNLT
+94 YNLSGWKKDLT

-125 SPTDKI
+125 SSTDKI

-139 NDVLK
+139 NDALK
-144 VTSTNTLLVNG
+144 VTPTNTLQVNETDF
-155 VNFDG
+155 NG
-160 TFSELST
+160 TFEELSKKEINT
-167 KDMNKS
+167 S
-173 LVKDNLMMSNAVIIS
+173 LTKDNLMMSNAVIIS
-188 KSGSADFSTEKATT
+188 KPGSADFSTEKATT
-202 LTDVTDKIYATES
+202 LTDVTDKIYKTES

-223 DIYVERL
+223 NIYVERL
-230 AAKVTLANA
+230 AAKVTLGNA
-239 TGTSKNTVSVGS
+239 TGTSTNTVSVGS
-251 GTAAKT
+251 GAAKT
-257 FSYSLEGWRLA
+257 FAYSLEGWRLA

-280 DNTWNGYKSDAT
+280 DNTWNGYKSDASE
-292 DFTTASHVDYDN
+292 FTTASHVDYDN

-329 NYDVAPSFTD
+329 NYDVAPAFTD
-339 GNAEPTLAGGAS
+339 GNDEPTLAGGAS

-357 TFNVAHQNVNETTC
+357 TFNVAHQNVKETTC
-371 AIVKMKITPDGYTE
+371 AIVKMKITPDGYSD

-397 VYSEADVKT
+397 VYSKADVKT
-406 EIGKRFLAEMGSAYV
+406 EIGKRFLAEMGSEYV
-421 KTHYYPSATGTIT
+421 KTHYYPTVTGTIT
-434 VKDVEFAN
+434 VKVKDVEFAD

-452 TLTDG
+452 ILTDG
-457 TTTPDQVVSDA
+457 TTDKEVNAT
-468 DLNTFKPSIK
+468 DLTTFKPTIT

-502 WNPSTKTTESY
+502 WNPSTKTTASY
-513 PGTDNE
+513 PDPNSE

-528 LRNNWYKLEVT
+528 LRNNWYQLEVT

-554 NHDTTPDDNLKRYIS
+554 NNDDTPDDNLKRYIS

-578 VRKQGTTLR
+578 VRKQNTILQ

>member
-1 MKKGL
+1 
-6 LFSVALA
+6 
-13 GLMLGSCSSSDDLNG
+13 MLGSCSSSDDLNG

-280 DNTWNGYKSDAT
+280 DNTWNSYMSNAA
-292 DFTTASHVDYDN
+292 DFTTTSHVDYDN
-304 NSYRFAGISAIAT
+304 NAFRFAGISAIAT

-329 NYDVAPSFTD
+329 NYDSEASFSD
-339 GNAEPTLAGGAS
+339 GTNEPNLLGDES

-357 TFNVAHQNVNETTC
+357 TFNVAHQNVKETTC
-371 AIVKMKITPDGYTE
+371 AIVKMKITPNGYSD

-397 VYSEADVKT
+397 VYPIAEVKK
-406 EIGKRFLAEMGSAYV
+406 EIGKRFLAEMGATNV
-421 KTHYYPSATGTIT
+421 KANYYSATTATIN
-434 VKDVEFAN
+434 VKDVEFAD
-442 AAGEVTITKM
+442 AAGVVTITKM

-457 TTTPDQVVSDA
+457 ATDKEVTSA
-468 DLNTFKPSIK
+468 DLTKFKPTIK
-478 VNEFKDGYAY
+478 VNEFKDGFAY

-502 WNPSTKTTESY
+502 WNPSTKATESY

-519 QNWLGRYGV
+519 KNWLGRYGV

-554 NHDTTPDDNLKRYIS
+554 NHDETPDDNLKRYIS

-578 VRKQGTTLR
+578 VRTQKTVLQ

>member
-1 MKKGL
+1 MKKSL
-6 LFSVALA
+6 LFSAVLA
-13 GLMLGSCSSSDDLNG
+13 GLMLGSCSSSDDIA
-28 GGTGKFGADG
+28 GTSEKFSADG
-38 QGFVNVTLNL
+38 KGYVNVTLNL
-48 PTQPQSTSRAI
+48 PTQPQSTSRAA
-59 NDQFDHGDAA
+59 NDDFNHGDAD
-69 EYNVKDATLIL
+69 EYKVNNATLIL
-80 FAGGDEATAKIKAA
+80 FAGGDEATATFKAA
-94 YNLSGWKKNLT
+94 YNLSGWKKDDQ
-105 PSAQISTTLSKV
+105 PSNQISTTLSKV
-117 QKINVISA
+117 QQINVISA
-125 SPTDKI
+125 SASDKI

-139 NDVLK
+139 NDAFK
-144 VTSTNTLLVNG
+144 VTSSNTLQVNG
-155 VNFDG
+155 ANFDG

-167 KDMNKS
+167 KDMDKS

-188 KSGSADFSTEKATT
+188 KPGSADFSSEKATT

-239 TGTSKNTVSVGS
+239 TGTSTNTVSVGS

-257 FSYSLEGWRLA
+257 FDYTLEGWRLA

-280 DNTWNGYKSDAT
+280 DNTWNSYLSNGSD
-292 DFTTASHVDYDN
+292 FGGSVSSEYTAN
-304 NSYRFAGISAIAT
+304 KYRFAGTIDIET
-317 GKGYRTYWGKDA
+317 DKGFRTYWGKDA
-329 NYDVAPSFTD
+329 NYDVVPSFTD
-339 GNAEPTLAGGAS
+339 GNDEPKLAGGAD

-357 TFNVAHQNVNETTC
+357 TFNVAHQNVKETTC
-371 AIVKMKITPDGYTE
+371 AIVKMKITPNGYSD

-397 VYSEADVKT
+397 VYPIAEVKK
-406 EIGKRFLAEMGSAYV
+406 EIGKRFLAEMGATNV
-421 KTHYYPSATGTIT
+421 KANYYSATTATIN
-434 VKDVEFAN
+434 VKDVEFAD
-442 AAGEVTITKM
+442 AAGVVTITKM

-457 TTTPDQVVSDA
+457 ATDKEVTSA
-468 DLNTFKPSIK
+468 DLTKFKPTIK

-502 WNPSTKTTESY
+502 WNPATKATESY
-513 PGTDNE
+513 PGTDSE

-554 NHDTTPDDNLKRYIS
+554 NNDNTPDDNLKRYIS

-578 VRKQGTTLR
+578 VRTQKTVLQ